1 MEAAK
6 DSAHHVEQCEMEA
19 SKPAPMTV
27 PAALSNLSPDE
38 RKEKEK
44 ALVRKIDTRLLIM
57 MLVMYILN
65 YLDRNNI
72 AAAKLAGLQK
82 DLKLKG
88 NEYQVRA
95 IQWLNFAQKSD
106 RMPRSV

>member
-6 DSAHHVEQCEMEA
+6 DSASHHVEQCEMEA

-27 PAALSNLSPDE
+27 PAVLSDLSPNE
-38 RKEKEK
+38 RELREK
-44 ALVRKIDTRLLIM
+44 ALVRKIDVRLLIM

-72 AAAKLAGLQK
+72 AAAKLAGLQD
-82 DLKLKG
+82 DLNLKG
-88 NEYQVRA
+88 NEYQV
-95 IQWLNFAQKSD
+95 
-106 RMPRSV
+106 